1 MLSIFDSFRDI
12 TFGSMVL
19 RMVLAMLCS
28 GIVGLERSSKNR
40 PAGLR
45 THILVCIAAATASMT
60 GHFLYLNLHLPTDIS
75 RMGAQVISGLGFL
88 GAGTIIV
95 TSRQTIKGLT
105 TAASLWAT
113 GIVGLAIGAGF
124 YEGGIVTAVLILVVE
139 HLFVNFGYE
148 IRYLPEFSVSLSY
161 DHRKALDAIL
171 RYCKDCGCAITDL
184 QVTSE
189 SVKPMYHAIISLRPN
204 RNIDRDKIVEHISTS
219 MDVIS
224 VKAID
229 DEPHEEEEEADGT

>member
-1 MLSIFDSFRDI
+1 
-12 TFGSMVL
+12 MVL
-19 RMVLAMLCS
+19 RMVLATILS
-28 GIVGLERSSKNR
+28 GIIGLERSSKNR

-45 THILVCIAAATASMT
+45 THILVCIAAAIASMT

-95 TSRQTIKGLT
+95 TSKHTIKGLT

-124 YEGGIVTAVLILVVE
+124 YEGGIIASILILVIQ
-139 HLFVNFGYE
+139 HLFINFGYN

-161 DHRKALDAIL
+161 DHRKALDSIL
-171 RYCKDCGCAITDL
+171 RYCKDSGCAITDL

-189 SVKPMYHAIISLRPN
+189 ENVRPRYQAVISLRPN
-204 RNIDRDKIVEHISTS
+204 RTVDRDKILDHIRASE
-219 MDVIS
+219 DIKH

-229 DEPHEEEEEADGT
+229 EQEDMEDYDPAD

>member
-1 MLSIFDSFRDI
+1 
-12 TFGSMVL
+12 MVL
-19 RMVLAMLCS
+19 RMVLATILS
-28 GIVGLERSSKNR
+28 GIIGLERSSKNR

-45 THILVCIAAATASMT
+45 THILVCLAACIASMT

-95 TSRQTIKGLT
+95 TSKHTIKGLT

-124 YEGGIVTAVLILVVE
+124 YEGAVVASALILVIQ
-139 HLFVNFGYE
+139 HLFINFGYN

-161 DHRKALDAIL
+161 DHRKALDSIL
-171 RYCKDCGCAITDL
+171 RYCKDSGCAITDL
-184 QVTSE
+184 QVTSVE
-189 SVKPMYHAIISLRPN
+189 NARPRYQAVISLRPN
-204 RNIDRDKIVEHISTS
+204 RTIDQDKIVNHISAS
-219 MDVIS
+219 KDIVS
-224 VKAID
+224 VRAIRN
-229 DEPHEEEEEADGT
+229 EEGPEDIDLAD